1 MLQERGD
8 VHKPDL
14 GGGIMQCGR
23 VCVWYQI
30 EESCSVEDG
39 YVCGV
44 MYCVCVCV
52 RVLMFFNFF
61 SSRLAHLEASV
72 GTTPVPTPE
81 SGLSTCTQYCL
92 HSIQYTL
99 EVHVSK

>member
-39 YVCGV
+39 CVCGV
-44 MYCVCVCV
+44 MYRVCVCVCV
-52 RVLMFFNFF
+52 FMFFNFF
-61 SSRLAHLEASV
+61 SSSLALLLASV

-81 SGLSTCTQYCL
+81 
-92 HSIQYTL
+92 
-99 EVHVSK
+99 